1 MNAKK
6 KQLIHRT
13 FWITMTGIGLG
24 SLFWMLVPEHLYN
37 PPKYFRLIQFFY
49 SIVVLNF
56 LFNGLVIMNRKLD
69 SLLPWYY
76 YPTKRLVVEGS
87 FTLIANLSVFIM
99 NYTFFRSIMPKPLA
113 PVPWAKAVFAFI
125 ITSILLFVGMAVI
138 IARNFFQNWKK
149 SLLEVEKLKQEKV
162 KSDYK
167 ALQNQLNP
175 HFLFNNLNM
184 LVSEIR
190 RDQEKA
196 VRITEEL
203 SDVYRYVLQ
212 SKDHETVPLED
223 ELEFAESFMYLQK
236 VRFGD
241 NLVLTKNIA
250 PEAMSLHLPPL
261 TLQVLL
267 ENAIK
272 HNVVS
277 SVKPL
282 HIEMYDDEDYL
293 EVKNNFQPR
302 KSTYSTHTGLK
313 NIKLRYSIIS
323 QRNMEIFLEDDV
335 FRVKVPLLNPY
346 GDD

>member
-1 MNAKK
+1 M
-6 KQLIHRT
+6 
-13 FWITMTGIGLG
+13 MGLALG
-24 SLFWMLVPEHLYN
+24 LLFSMLVPEHLVK
-37 PPKYFRLIQFFY
+37 PPKYFRFIQFIY
-49 SIVVLNF
+49 TIAVLNL
-56 LFNGLVIMNRKLD
+56 LFNGLVWMNGKLD
-69 SLLPWYY
+69 SILPWYY
-76 YPTKRLVVEGS
+76 YPTKRLVVEGA
-87 FTLIANLSVFIM
+87 FALTANMFVFAM
-99 NYTFFRSIMPKPLA
+99 NFYLFRSIMPQ
-113 PVPWAKAVFAFI
+113 PVPPVPGAKVVFAFI

-167 ALQNQLNP
+167 ALQSQLNP

-190 RDQEKA
+190 KDQDKA

-212 SKDHETVPLED
+212 SKDHETVSLEE
-223 ELEFAESFMYLQK
+223 ELEFAESFMYLQN
-236 VRFGD
+236 VRFGES
-241 NLVLTKNIA
+241 LVLTKNIA
-250 PEAMSLHLPPL
+250 PEVKSLHLPPL

-272 HNVVS
+272 HNIVS

-313 NIKLRYSIIS
+313 NVKLRYSIIS
-323 QRNMEIFLEDDV
+323 QRNMEVFLEGDV
-335 FRVKVPLLNPY
+335 FRVKVPLLNPN
-346 GDD
+346 GDE